1 MREVRSR
8 ARRRN
13 DDQRGEAADQQLSP
27 DASRADAGRQGRAD
41 ALRFL
46 LGDSGGLSG
55 DWPAWLRSLLRD
67 VREQPPRSAAPSS
80 RQLTAHRAALCRAIA
95 FRAPSRVERHR
106 AARPSQARDRS
117 GAVRAGRRPA
127 RQAAGDRVMLD
138 LTLLP
143 DGGASWLD
151 ASGEHADI
159 VISTR
164 IRLARN
170 LEGYAFTP
178 RARDGERLRILTQ
191 VREAFG
197 SLGSIE
203 DGVLLRVDELPPE
216 DRLLLHER
224 HLVSKELAGLNEQ
237 PVRTRAAVYL
247 SRGVGIMVNEEDHLR
262 LQALHSGFHVAD
274 AFGVLERLDAELGNK
289 VPYAFHSEFGYL
301 TACPTNV
308 GTGLRASV
316 LIHLPALVLPKEIGK
331 VLAGLQQVG
340 LTYRGMYGEGSEVV
354 GNFFQISNQT
364 TLGRSEGELLDYLV
378 RVVRHV
384 IEREEEAR
392 RVLLR
397 DAGYIIE
404 DKLWRAF
411 GTLRYARSLSFEE
424 AMNYLSGV
432 RLAVGLK
439 LISGLSVYTLNK
451 LLIFSQLAHLGNSEG
466 RALTESEA
474 NVARARYVRE
484 TLAAEAE

>member
-1 MREVRSR
+1 M
-8 ARRRN
+8 
-13 DDQRGEAADQQLSP
+13 
-27 DASRADAGRQGRAD
+27 
-41 ALRFL
+41 
-46 LGDSGGLSG
+46 
-55 DWPAWLRSLLRD
+55 
-67 VREQPPRSAAPSS
+67 
-80 RQLTAHRAALCRAIA
+80 T
-95 FRAPSRVERHR
+95 
-106 AARPSQARDRS
+106 
-117 GAVRAGRRPA
+117 
-127 RQAAGDRVMLD
+127 LD
-138 LTLLP
+138 LSLIP

-151 ASGEHADI
+151 ASGEHSDI

-170 LEGYAFTP
+170 LEGYAFTG
-178 RARDGERLRILTQ
+178 RARDGERLRVLTQ
-191 VREAFG
+191 TRDA
-197 SLGSIE
+197 LASIPTLD
-203 DGVLLRVDELPPE
+203 DGLMVRVDELPAH

-224 HLVSKELAGLNEQ
+224 HLASKELAGLNEQ
-237 PVRTRAAVYL
+237 PVRSGAALYL
-247 SRGVGIMVNEEDHLR
+247 AGRFGIMINEEDHLR
-262 LQALHSGFHVAD
+262 LQALHSGFDVAD
-274 AFGVLERLDAELGNK
+274 AFARVEALDIALGKRL
-289 VPYAFHSEFGYL
+289 PYAFHEEFGYL

-316 LIHLPALVLPKEIGK
+316 LIHLPGLVLTKEIGK
-331 VLAGLQQVG
+331 VLAGLQSVG
-340 LTYRGMYGEGSEVV
+340 LTYRGLYGEGSEVV

-384 IEREEEAR
+384 IEREEESR

-411 GTLRYARSLSFEE
+411 GTLRYARSLSFDE

-439 LISGLSVYTLNK
+439 LIRGLSVYTLNK
-451 LLIFSQLAHLGNSEG
+451 LLIFSQSAHLGRAEG
-466 RALTESEA
+466 KTLTESEA

-484 TLAAEAE
+484 TLAMETD